1 MNVADFLEQIKA
13 TGAAK
18 AVRLIL
24 VDPQAAFRMPLDES
38 RLNRVGCNYTT
49 QDQKHISDM
58 VDILRSANIQ
68 ANSHSEIPQHGWEPR
83 EGIYIRLANGKEVRF
98 LFEKLYINIERIRG
112 KFNEDLI
119 TADLSL
125 PESLYK
131 WASKLKV
138 NSKCESFISRYRNK

>member
-13 TGAAK
+13 TGTVK

-24 VDPQAAFRMPLDES
+24 VDPYNWAFVTALDES
-38 RLNRVGCNYTT
+38 SLNKAGCNYTT
-49 QDQKHISDM
+49 QDQKLISDM
-58 VDILRSANIQ
+58 VDILRSANIK
-68 ANSHSEIPQHGWEPR
+68 AAHGEELPKIWEPC
-83 EGIYIRLANGKEVRF
+83 EGIYILLANGTEVRF
-98 LFEKLYINIERIRG
+98 LFDARGAQEKIRG